1 MQEPQAST
9 QTRFGQTT
17 IRRSHGIK
25 HFFHRDPQLKPRVE
39 HNPQAIATPPPSR
52 PSSRSSTFSSPHS
65 RNPVAIEP
73 SRLINAFAADVTN
86 GGCEEDDDDLNP
98 SLGEHDYADIL
109 GNIDDLL
116 RTELQDAE
124 RPLNFTTFH
133 NQSQSTTYSPHLRA
147 VHATENSDDVSHA
160 SRPLQDRNPVDL
172 GGIHRDLCLDI
183 PLSIPDCSRRLWNV
197 NQDIGLQRNK
207 SCEAE
212 VVHPLAVVCDVA
224 APRPQIPRSR
234 TTAPDFSRP
243 QSKQSRGR
251 ENRADFQVVGVEYY
265 VNDPSSSTG
274 VRLLPGRPRRTTK
287 ASRSRTPARNLQ

>member
-1 MQEPQAST
+1 MQEPQAIT
-9 QTRFGQTT
+9 QTRFNFGQTT

-52 PSSRSSTFSSPHS
+52 PSSRSSTFSSPHN

-73 SRLINAFAADVTN
+73 SRLINAFAADVTS
-86 GGCEEDDDDLNP
+86 GGCEEDDYDLNP
-98 SLGEHDYADIL
+98 SLGEYDHANFL
-109 GNIDDLL
+109 GNIDGLL
-116 RTELQDAE
+116 RTELQDVE
-124 RPLNFTTFH
+124 RPISFT
-133 NQSQSTTYSPHLRA
+133 QSQSTTHSPHLRA
-147 VHATENSDDVSHA
+147 VHATEHSADVSHA
-160 SRPLQDRNPVDL
+160 SRLLQDRNPVDL

-224 APRPQIPRSR
+224 APRPQIPRSK

-243 QSKQSRGR
+243 QSKPSRGR

-287 ASRSRTPARNLQ
+287 ASRSSTPARKLQ